1 MKKVKTDNCTFKS
14 NQEYDG
20 FAIYI
25 EGEDLGT
32 EFDFVENN
40 FINNFNVETL
50 SKISNIIATKIGV
63 LSLSRENIKKF
74 NYFSNHINDDEL
86 DINEISCVDFYGN
99 PAASSKFSESISVK
113 FNISDEST
121 NSFDFSRSRGFSES
135 IKFSKSNEFSETN
148 YFSISK
154 DFSNSNDFT

>member
-14 NQEYDG
+14 NQTYDG

-25 EGEDLGT
+25 KGENLGT
-32 EFDFVENN
+32 EFDFVETN

-50 SKISNIIATKIGV
+50 SKFSNIIATEIGV
-63 LSLSRENIKKF
+63 LLLSRENIKKF
-74 NYFSNHINDDEL
+74 NSFSNHINDDEL

-99 PAASSKFSESISVK
+99 PTPSSKFSESILVK
-113 FNISDEST
+113 FTISDEST
-121 NSFDFSRSRGFSES
+121 KSFDFSRSRGFSES

-154 DFSNSNDFT
+154 DFSNSNDST